1 MLKRILNQP
10 FVYRGLALSAVLS
23 VSLFAAAQDTAP
35 ATSPALFSSSTAETA
50 PANTT
55 EASVVAPA
63 AFNNYFQYGG
73 GQRSRYGRPRYRG
86 SNTNQDGSNNWTAY
100 FGAGLQQPIGNTF
113 KYDTPSW
120 AIQGGVGRQYNKNF
134 AVPIEFDYDNMGLS
148 GQTLGN
154 QIALYNNDINYY
166 CSTLVAAGYCAANGI
181 TTFSSLDGNAH
192 VWSFSIDPTYTFL
205 HGDSFGAY
213 AVAGVGFYHKVT
225 NFTTP
230 EEEEVYTYYGPEEY
244 VGNAIIDHYSS
255 NAPGFSAGF
264 GLTYK
269 FSRFSNERFYGEV
282 RYVFMDNSYRPGVT
296 VNSPVNST
304 TVYEAND
311 FPANSNHT
319 TYFPIKV
326 GIRF

>member
-1 MLKRILNQP
+1 MP
-10 FVYRGLALSAVLS
+10 AL
-23 VSLFAAAQDTAP
+23 AP
-35 ATSPALFSSSTAETA
+35 ASSSALFSSSAAENA

-55 EASVVAPA
+55 EASVVAPT
-63 AFNNYFQYGG
+63 AFDNYFQYGG
-73 GQRSRYGRPRYRG
+73 GQRARYGRPRYRG
-86 SNTNQDGSNNWTAY
+86 ANTNADGSNKWTAY

-120 AIQGGVGRQYNKNF
+120 AIQGGFGRQYSKNF
-134 AVPIEFDYDNMGLS
+134 AVPIEFDYDNMGLT

-154 QIALYNNDINYY
+154 QLALYNTDTAYY
-166 CSTLVAAGYCAANGI
+166 CTYINPSLCASYGGA
-181 TTFSSLDGNAH
+181 SALELASLDGNAH

-205 HGDSFGAY
+205 HGESLGAY

-225 NFTTP
+225 NFTTV
-230 EEEEVYTYYGPEEY
+230 EEEEECYYYCETYE
-244 VGNAIIDHYSS
+244 GNAVIDHYSS

-264 GLTYK
+264 GVTYK
-269 FSRFSNERFYGEV
+269 FSRFSGERFYGEV

-296 VNSPVNST
+296 INSPVNTT
-304 TVYEAND
+304 TVNETND